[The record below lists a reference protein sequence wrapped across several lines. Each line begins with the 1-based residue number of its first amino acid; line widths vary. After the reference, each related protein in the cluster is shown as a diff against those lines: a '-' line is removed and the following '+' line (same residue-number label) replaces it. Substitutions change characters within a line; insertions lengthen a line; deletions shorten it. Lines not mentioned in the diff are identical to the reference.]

1 MYNVNIMS
9 EEMNMTNTVPAAF
22 MLDTNTFFRNEK
34 ELSEHFNFEV
44 RKTQFRNNANRVLV
58 TVRFANQESR
68 TNFEKFLSNNSDSK
82 ESEF

>member
-1 MYNVNIMS
+1 
-9 EEMNMTNTVPAAF
+9 

-34 ELSEHFNFEV
+34 ELSKRFNFEV

-58 TVRFANQESR
+58 TVRFANQESH

>member
-1 MYNVNIMS
+1 MTD
-9 EEMNMTNTVPAAF
+9 ERETEMTNTVPAAF

-34 ELSEHFNFEV
+34 ELSEHFNFKV

-68 TNFEKFLSNNSDSK
+68 INFEKFLSNDSDSK
-82 ESEF
+82 ENEF

>member
-1 MYNVNIMS
+1 
-9 EEMNMTNTVPAAF
+9 

-34 ELSEHFNFEV
+34 ELSERFNFEV
-44 RKTQFRNNANRVLV
+44 RKTEFRNNANRVLV

-68 TNFEKFLSNNSDSK
+68 MNFEKFLSNDSDSK

>member
-1 MYNVNIMS
+1 
-9 EEMNMTNTVPAAF
+9 
-22 MLDTNTFFRNEK
+22 MLDTNTFFRNKK
-34 ELSEHFNFEV
+34 ELSKRFNFEV

-58 TVRFANQESR
+58 TVRFANQESH

>member
-1 MYNVNIMS
+1 
-9 EEMNMTNTVPAAF
+9 

-34 ELSEHFNFEV
+34 ELSERFNFEV
-44 RKTQFRNNANRVLV
+44 RKTQFRDNANRVLV

-68 TNFEKFLSNNSDSK
+68 MNFEKFLSNDSDSK